1 MKNEI
6 TLSKRAKI
14 WFDQIKS
21 HAEKLGLEEVDD
33 IEMSMLANEYET
45 YFSAMEFCN
54 EHGYA
59 LKMESGYSQIR
70 PEYTVMKGA
79 YHNIVKHSAKFGMTP
94 GDRAKIFGMKNK
106 NKAVKKG
113 FDI

>member
-1 MKNEI
+1 MNYEAS
-6 TLSKRAKI
+6 LSNRAKEC
-14 WFDQIKS
+14 FERIKK
-21 HAEKLGLEEVDD
+21 HAEKLGLQEVDD
-33 IEMSMLANEYET
+33 IEMSMLANEYDM
-45 YFSAMEFCN
+45 YFTAMEYCN
-54 EHGYA
+54 ANGYA
-59 LKMESGYSQIR
+59 MITHSGYSQIR

-106 NKAVKKG
+106 PTAAKKG